1 MRIISVVGYKKSGKT
16 TLVEKL
22 VRALKNYGS
31 VGTIKHMHEGTINK
45 PDTDT
50 GKHALAGA
58 DIVVAC
64 TPGELVKFSRDN
76 NLTGALDELANAG
89 MDFAVVEGFKDSK
102 LPKIALSEVEAPNII
117 KRLDCESADTE
128 ELVALIIEQ
137 PEYHTLN
144 SLIHKLRKSKD
155 IEKAGAIG
163 TFTGIVRV
171 LTGEARTEFLEFE
184 GYDEVARQKMDE
196 IRSALK
202 EKEGIVEVLMHH
214 KTGFI
219 KAGEDIVYIAVAAS
233 HREQLFPVLREAIE
247 RLKLEVPLW
256 KKEHTLEG
264 EWWVH
269 DKENLRRKETAD
281 ERRFAASAF
290 YLHP

>member
-16 TLVEKL
+16 TLVGQL
-22 VRALKNYGS
+22 VKALKNHGS
-31 VGTIKHMHEGTINK
+31 VGTIKHLHEDTINK

-64 TPGELVKFSRDN
+64 TLNELVKFSRDN
-76 NLTGALDELANAG
+76 NLTSALDELANAG

-102 LPKIALSEVEAPNII
+102 LPKIALGDVDAPDII
-117 KRLDCESADTE
+117 KRLDSPENADIE
-128 ELVALIIEQ
+128 ELVNVINKQ

-144 SLIHKLRKSKD
+144 SLIQKLRRAKD
-155 IEKAGAIG
+155 TGKAGAIG
-163 TFTGIVRV
+163 TFTGIVRAI
-171 LTGEARTEFLEFE
+171 TGEARTEFLEFE
-184 GYDEVARQKMDE
+184 GYDELAQQKMDE
-196 IRSALK
+196 ICAQLK
-202 EKEGIVEVLMHH
+202 EKDGVIDVLMHH
-214 KTGFI
+214 KKGVI
-219 KAGEDIVYIAVAAS
+219 KAGEDIVYVAVAAS

-269 DKENLRRKETAD
+269 DKDK
-281 ERRFAASAF
+281 
-290 YLHP
+290 P